1 MFVIRRSQ
9 MAVLEQ
15 AALDNVDARV
25 GELLRRAFP
34 TAAAATPE
42 ELALFVAR
50 ASQDAERLGFTSPQ
64 QVCMYAAVAWALG
77 ADFVTRHR
85 LDAPD
90 GLLSAR
96 FSSEEKM
103 RALEQLLTA
112 ALPGA

>member
-1 MFVIRRSQ
+1 MLVIRSSQ
-9 MAVLEQ
+9 MVVFEQ
-15 AALDNVDARV
+15 AALDNLDTRV

-34 TAAAATPE
+34 TAVAATPE

-50 ASQDAERLGFTSPQ
+50 ATQDAERLGFTSPQ

-77 ADFVTRHR
+77 ADFVTRHQ

-103 RALEQLLTA
+103 RAFEQLLTA